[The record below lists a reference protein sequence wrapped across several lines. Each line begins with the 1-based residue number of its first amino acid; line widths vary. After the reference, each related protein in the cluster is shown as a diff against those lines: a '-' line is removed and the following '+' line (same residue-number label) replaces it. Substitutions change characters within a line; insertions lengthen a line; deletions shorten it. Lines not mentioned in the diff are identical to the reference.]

1 MTKVE
6 QLKEL
11 LERLKGQQG
20 YKRMCEKIEKEIAKC
35 QN

>member
-1 MTKVE
+1 MAKAE

-11 LERLKGQQG
+11 LENLRGRQE
-20 YKRMCEKIEKEIAKC
+20 YRRMCEKLEKEIAKC